1 MRLSPALVRS
11 LLMLICLSGVTL
23 SAHAETAA
31 SSPAPTAAKAPSAA
45 PATPKPPSLETQFA
59 NLTRQSNAQTT
70 RLNQLESANR
80 DALTRNQALQ
90 LENDNLTVQVKV
102 LQSDRAAQMF
112 IYGAV
117 TIVVGGLIGYIIAGY
132 VIRRNRRW

>member
-1 MRLSPALVRS
+1 MRFSPALIRS
-11 LLMLICLSGVTL
+11 LLMLICLSGSTL

-31 SSPAPTAAKAPSAA
+31 SAPAATAGKAPTTTAA
-45 PATPKPPSLETQFA
+45 PKAPSLETQFA

-70 RLNQLESANR
+70 RLNQLETANR

-117 TIVVGGLIGYIIAGY
+117 TIVVGGLLGYIIAGY